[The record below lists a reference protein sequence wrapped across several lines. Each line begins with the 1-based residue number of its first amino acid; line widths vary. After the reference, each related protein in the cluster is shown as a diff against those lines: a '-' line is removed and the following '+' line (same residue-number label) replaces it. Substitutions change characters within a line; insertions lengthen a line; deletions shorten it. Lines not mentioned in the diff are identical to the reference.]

1 MTADTTY
8 PMTVRSA
15 MTSTKNL
22 TPLSKLLRADADGA
36 VNAFLAEAKKSPM
49 ERVKEA
55 ILKKHGIT
63 EEQFEK
69 LPAEKQT
76 QIQREI
82 EDTMKQKM
90 KGAKADAP
98 ATGMNANVLA

>member
-1 MTADTTY
+1 MTVNTTY
-8 PMTVRSA
+8 PMTVRGSA
-15 MTSTKNL
+15 TKNS
-22 TPLSKLLRADADGA
+22 TPLSQQLHAGTDSA

-82 EDTMKQKM
+82 EETMKRKM
-90 KGAKADAP
+90 KGAKSDATT
-98 ATGMNANVLA
+98 TGINANVLA